1 MRADQ
6 TTTKK
11 GKKKVS
17 GIWKMLELLSKDW
30 EMTAQ
35 FFEKYGYF
43 DTDYVLLNMP
53 GDDEKLW
60 DFFWKKR

>member
-1 MRADQ
+1 
-6 TTTKK
+6 
-11 GKKKVS
+11 
-17 GIWKMLELLSKDW
+17 
-30 EMTAQ
+30 MTAQ

-60 DFFWKKR
+60 DFFERRGKHRCRQYQYG